1 MALHPVLL
9 QIPVIGKCMQ
19 SFAISRFSWCFALT
33 QQAGME
39 IRPSLEC
46 SLKATSNG
54 AFIAAEALI
63 WQELKEGESM
73 TDALTASQLF
83 PTDYLQVVA
92 TAEETGTIPEQL
104 DRLSH
109 LFDEEARRAM
119 SRLTMLLSGAIWLCV
134 TGLIVFFIFRIAM
147 LYVGTINDA
156 AGMAN

>member
-1 MALHPVLL
+1 
-9 QIPVIGKCMQ
+9 
-19 SFAISRFSWCFALT
+19 
-33 QQAGME
+33 
-39 IRPSLEC
+39 
-46 SLKATSNG
+46 
-54 AFIAAEALI
+54 
-63 WQELKEGESM
+63 M

-156 AGMAN
+156 ARMAN